1 MKKHFVAPILV
12 LTASLL
18 AGCASLLG
26 DIDIGKNAL
35 PINQSVALT
44 FPAAVTAANLKAQVA
59 GTVSAVKEVTKEFDD
74 IDASKIPAT
83 IAKVLQEIGI
93 ASVALSGTEIGC
105 AANSPASIA
114 VTIKEL
120 SAKVT
125 DATTKSMSGKVS
137 GSFTATKKDGAYTV
151 SNVVLTPAPLLAL
164 TGDGGVLTGGGK
176 NTLTIKLDASATS
189 DPSLA
194 SCTLT
199 ITLAGGTTKVGL
211 Q

>member
-1 MKKHFVAPILV
+1 MKKYFVAPVLV

-26 DIDIGKNAL
+26 DIDIGTNAL

-44 FPAAVTAANLKAQVA
+44 FPAATSASLKAQAVA
-59 GTVSAVKEVTKEFDD
+59 TVSAVKEVTKEFDD

-93 ASVALSGTEIGC
+93 ASVALTGTEIGC
-105 AANSPASIA
+105 GANSPATIA

-125 DATTKSMSGKVS
+125 DATTKSMSGKVN
-137 GSFTATKKDGAYTV
+137 GSFTATKTAGAYTV
-151 SNVVLTPAPLLAL
+151 SNVVLTPAPLLAF
-164 TGDGGVLTGGGK
+164 TGDGAVLTSGGK

-194 SCTLT
+194 LCTLT
-199 ITLAGGTTKVGL
+199 ITLKGGTTKVGL